1 MKYCISEFA
10 ALIGVTVDTLRLY
23 EKRGIIRP
31 IKDNKNNYRYFSD
44 LDARDVLMSR
54 WYRSINIPLQDAA
67 ILTKECSLE
76 TIIKKIKESQLNLE
90 EEIRKNTILLNK

>member
-10 ALIGVTVDTLRLY
+10 ALIGVTVD
-23 EKRGIIRP
+23 
-31 IKDNKNNYRYFSD
+31 
-44 LDARDVLMSR
+44 
-54 WYRSINIPLQDAA
+54 
-67 ILTKECSLE
+67 TKECSLE